1 MSDPRTNSLNEP
13 LIPRATLRSHVP
25 GSATGTVKLQT
36 FNGRTALSQSR
47 AAVASGGTA
56 VNVHM
61 PPCEMALSLRGEVF
75 HLFISYRAD
84 FEARLVGELYQK
96 LLTDTKAAEIPDIS
110 RWPSKSNKPEQRC
123 LKEVAPSR
131 VHVFWDKKCLVTGE
145 PWKDGF
151 VSALKISL
159 VFMPLLSIKGTAKWA
174 DPVVNV
180 DNVLLELILALE
192 FNRLSQQSSTF
203 FPCKFIMP
211 VFVDDFKDINMS
223 KDPARETMKEAREI
237 LETMGLRP
245 SCDYSPHEVINA
257 LQKFQGVQMFLYHD
271 KHDKLREQAL
281 DKVVKE
287 ALTAVVMC
295 IQTSSVF
302 IHDFK
307 LHHPRARELCDWL
320 RTHSMSKYTG
330 VIARHGITSVHAL
343 LLLDVGSAIP
353 VLAEDCAPSCTETRM
368 QSIVALSRAVALA
381 KSSEL
386 SLPLSARLNRFVD
399 TEASILSALYSSC
412 GCDAVFCKPTYLIM
426 LILVSIVSAC
436 AGVFEM
442 GIVDESFLSVSMVM
456 NPLFWF
462 IMSASTLC
470 VGLWPVAFGGSIF
483 KIPSTEFKPRIIAVG
498 VIVCIAV
505 IWTIIIIYTKAV
517 YFGSIS
523 LSHSIHCEA
532 ALQKGA
538 LTVSFDTCYL
548 YELFVVHSV
557 QFIGLLSAGAFVYS
571 KQEFAFRTM
580 ILAALFADFA
590 SFGFNEI
597 IIFDN
602 QQTLRVI
609 FALIAVVASMFLL
622 TFESLNAYSKIEA
635 ATMLKVDVAAYKEK
649 WTALMENADE
659 RNQANDLQVYIS
671 QSFGGVFDGPSARW
685 FSKRPHVTQEH
696 SDIDLL
702 FDDAQRADVAFQEL
716 VQCWLQVI
724 RALCFVCCI
733 RK

>member
-13 LIPRATLRSHVP
+13 LIPRTTPRSHVP
-25 GSATGTVKLQT
+25 GSATGTVNLQT

-47 AAVASGGTA
+47 AAVASGGTV

-61 PPCEMALSLRGEVF
+61 PPCEVALSLRGEIF
-75 HLFISYRAD
+75 HVFISYRVD
-84 FEARLVGELYQK
+84 FEAGLVGELYQK

-110 RWPSKSNKPEQRC
+110 RWPSKFKAPDELC
-123 LKEVAPSR
+123 LQEVGSSR
-131 VHVFWDKKCLVTGE
+131 VHVFWDKKCLVPGAT
-145 PWKDGF
+145 WKDEGF

-159 VFMPLLSIKGTAKWA
+159 VFMPLLSIKGTAAWTK
-174 DPVVNV
+174 PVVHV

-192 FNRLSQQSSTF
+192 FNLLSKQSSTI
-203 FPCKFIMP
+203 FPCKRIMP
-211 VFVDDFKDINMS
+211 VFVDDVFSTLSNMS
-223 KDPARETMKEAREI
+223 KDPARETMKEASRI
-237 LETMGLRP
+237 LGTMGLRP
-245 SCDYSPHEVINA
+245 SCDYSPHGV
-257 LQKFQGVQMFLYHD
+257 LTDLGKFQGVEMHLYHA
-271 KHDKLREQAL
+271 KLRQQAL
-281 DKVVKE
+281 DAVVKE

-330 VIARHGITSVHAL
+330 VIARHGISSVHAL
-343 LLLDVGSAIP
+343 SLLDVGSAIP
-353 VLAEDCAPSCTETRM
+353 VLAEDCALSCCETRM
-368 QSIVALSRAVALA
+368 QSIVTLSRAVALA

-386 SLPLSARLNRFVD
+386 SLPLSARLNRFID

-426 LILVSIVSAC
+426 LILVSIVTAC

-442 GIVDESFLSVSMVM
+442 GIVDESFLSVSMFM

-462 IMSASTLC
+462 ILSASTLC

-483 KIPSTEFKPRIIAVG
+483 KIPSTEFKPRNIAVG
-498 VIVCIAV
+498 VIVCMPV

-538 LTVSFDTCYL
+538 LMVSFNTCYL
-548 YELFVVHSV
+548 YELCVVHSV
-557 QFIGLLSAGAFVYS
+557 QFIGFFSVGAFVYS

-609 FALIAVVASMFLL
+609 FALIAFGASMFLL

-635 ATMLKVDVAAYKEK
+635 ATMLKDDVAAYKEK

-671 QSFGGVFDGPSARW
+671 QSFGGVFDDPSARW

-702 FDDAQRADVAFQEL
+702 FDDAERADVAFQEL
-716 VQCWLQVI
+716 VQCWSQVV

-733 RK
+733 SK